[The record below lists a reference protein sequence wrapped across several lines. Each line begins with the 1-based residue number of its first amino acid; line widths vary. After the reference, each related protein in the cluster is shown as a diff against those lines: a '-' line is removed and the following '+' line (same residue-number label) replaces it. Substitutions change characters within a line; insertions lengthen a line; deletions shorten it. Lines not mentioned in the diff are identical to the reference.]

1 MPKQKTSF
9 VCQECGYDTPAF
21 LGKCPECGSW
31 NSLKEVKFAH
41 PSTTTAGFSP
51 AAQMAAVPQ
60 KLGNIAYQQNSR
72 ISTNFEELNTVVG
85 GGIVLGSATLVAGD
99 PGVGKSTLLLQ
110 LCLSLADA
118 GRKVLYVSGEES
130 AEQVK
135 MRAERISAQQRANGI
150 HSTSSGS
157 SKGQRVLK
165 KEKTVLAADE
175 NLLLIA
181 TSDPDAVVSFIE
193 QEKPEFVVVDSIQT
207 MQSGNVAGLSGAVSQ
222 VRYSALQFIRVAKTL
237 QIPVMIVGHV
247 TKEGMVAG
255 PMVLSHMVDTVL
267 FLEGEKSEK
276 TRILRSLKNRFGPV
290 DEVGIFSMEEEG
302 MTEVTNPEQIFLR
315 EGDLNVP
322 GSVVVATL
330 EGSRSFLVELQA
342 LAVYSKLA
350 MPRRVV
356 SGVDQRRVELLLA
369 VLQKHVRLPLESHD
383 IFVNVAGGL
392 KISDPGIDLGICLA
406 VYSSLKNMPL
416 INTVGI
422 AEVGLLGELR
432 GVSGLEKRVR
442 EAKKLGYKE
451 VITATSY
458 KFLTDVMK
466 RFEKPK

>member
-1 MPKQKTSF
+1 MAKQKTSF
-9 VCQECGYDTPAF
+9 VCQECGYDTPSW
-21 LGKCPECGSW
+21 LGKCPECGAW
-31 NSLKEVKFAH
+31 NSFKEIKFAN
-41 PSTTTAGFSP
+41 PTTTTGGFVNP
-51 AAQMAAVPQ
+51 AASVLPPQ
-60 KLGNIAYQQNSR
+60 KLGKIAYQEKSR
-72 ISTNFEELNTVVG
+72 ISTEFDELNTVLG
-85 GGIVLGSATLVAGD
+85 GGIVKGSATLLAGD

-110 LCLSLADA
+110 LCLSLANA
-118 GRKVLYVSGEES
+118 GKKILYVAGEES

-135 MRAERISAQQRANGI
+135 MRAERIGAARKVQGA
-150 HSTSSGS
+150 
-157 SKGQRVLK
+157 KGAK
-165 KEKTVLAADE
+165 KNLAEE
-175 NLLLIA
+175 NLYLIA
-181 TSDPDAVVSFIE
+181 TSDPDGAIVHIE
-193 QEKPEFVVVDSIQT
+193 NEKPDLVVVDSIQT
-207 MQSGNVAGLSGAVSQ
+207 MQSGNVAGLSGSVSQ
-222 VRYSALQFIRVAKTL
+222 VRYAALQYIRAAKTL
-237 QIPVMIVGHV
+237 SIPVVLVGHV

-267 FLEGEKSEK
+267 FLEGEKSAS

-290 DEVGIFSMEEEG
+290 DEVGIFIMEEVG
-302 MTEVTNPEQIFLR
+302 MTEVKNPQQIFLR

-322 GSVVVATL
+322 GSVLVATL

-369 VLQKHVRLPLESHD
+369 VLQKHVRLPLENYD

-392 KISDPGIDLGICLA
+392 KIADPGIDLGICLA
-406 VYSSLKNMPL
+406 VYSSLKNISL
-416 INTVGI
+416 SNTVGI

-432 GVSGLEKRVR
+432 SVPGLEKRVR

-451 VITATSY
+451 IITASSHR
-458 KFLTDVMK
+458 FLSDIMK

>member
-1 MPKQKTSF
+1 MAKQKISF
-9 VCQECGYDTPAF
+9 VCQECGYDTPSWY
-21 LGKCPECGSW
+21 GKCPECGAW
-31 NSLKEVKFAH
+31 NSFKEVKFANVK
-41 PSTTTAGFSP
+41 TTTGGFVQPVASTLP
-51 AAQMAAVPQ
+51 PQ
-60 KLGNIAYQQNSR
+60 KLGNIAYKESSR
-72 ISTNFEELNTVVG
+72 IRTEFDELNTVLG
-85 GGIVLGSATLVAGD
+85 GGVVLGSATLLAGD

-110 LCLSLADA
+110 LCLSLANS
-118 GRKVLYVSGEES
+118 GKKVLYIAGEES
-130 AEQVK
+130 SEQVK
-135 MRAERISAQQRANGI
+135 MRSERIAKSIGQKV
-150 HSTSSGS
+150 
-157 SKGQRVLK
+157 KGKNLS
-165 KEKTVLAADE
+165 EE
-175 NLLLIA
+175 NLFLIA
-181 TSDPDAVVSFIE
+181 TSDPDAAIIHVE
-193 QEKPEFVVVDSIQT
+193 NEKPDLVVVDSIQT
-207 MQSGNVAGLSGAVSQ
+207 MQSGNVAGLSGSVSQ
-222 VRYSALQFIRVAKTL
+222 VRYAALQYIRAAKTL
-237 QIPVMIVGHV
+237 QIPVVLVGHV

-267 FLEGEKSEK
+267 FLEGEKSAS

-290 DEVGIFSMEEEG
+290 DEVGIFVMEEEG
-302 MTEVTNPEQIFLR
+302 MIEVKNPQQIFLR

-322 GSVVVATL
+322 GSVLVATL

-369 VLQKHVRLPLESHD
+369 VLQKHVRLPLENHD

-416 INTVGI
+416 MNTVGI

-432 GVSGLEKRVR
+432 SVPGLEKRVR

-451 VITATSY
+451 IITASSN
-458 KFLTDVMK
+458 KFLSDVMK
-466 RFEKPK
+466 RFEKPQ